1 MCHRNVTFFLCVGW
15 QSECVVSVN
24 WLLLLFFFF
33 LVCSQVSCP
42 YSDINLNKEGLLP
55 DRLGTERPLTLPGLH
70 PRGRRPD
77 QNTNTTTQTS
87 STPDADHTQN
97 RYAAEG
103 KAESPLRHPEY
114 ASKVSNSPKRT
125 PVSVLHATLSSV
137 SAPENGLS
145 VLLGNQE

>member
-1 MCHRNVTFFLCVGW
+1 MCCV
-15 QSECVVSVN
+15 CK
-24 WLLLLFFFF
+24 LTCFF

-42 YSDINLNKEGLLP
+42 YSEINLNKEGLLP

-87 STPDADHTQN
+87 STPDADHCQN
-97 RYAAEG
+97 RYAAES
-103 KAESPLRHPEY
+103 KAESPLSHPEY
-114 ASKVSNSPKRT
+114 AWKVSSSPTRA
-125 PVSVLHATLSSV
+125 PISVLHASLPSV

-145 VLLGNQE
+145 VLLGNQEWKKLSSWGAIASLSR